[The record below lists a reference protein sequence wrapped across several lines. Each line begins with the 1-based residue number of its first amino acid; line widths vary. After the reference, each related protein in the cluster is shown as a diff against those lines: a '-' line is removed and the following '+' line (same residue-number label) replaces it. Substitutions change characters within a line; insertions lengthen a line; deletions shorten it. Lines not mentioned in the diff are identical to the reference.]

1 MSHNQPSAVE
11 ELRALGVDRNVPVAI
26 AIGADGVGIAVGSST
41 VVVEECAPAAVVA
54 EIEDAFHPRW
64 VWWDQS
70 TARTLV
76 AGGTRV
82 AACWDLSAVHR
93 LLFGGWRAG
102 AARVWATLHDL
113 DPSGAPS
120 LGQLDLLAAPV
131 SGGSPDDPV
140 QPDGYLQPEWVD
152 GQARSTAIAAAK
164 WASLALE
171 ARELQQA
178 RLEMIRSD
186 SVNAGDPI
194 ATARSESAAEL
205 LCAELAIEGLPVS
218 IAVAG
223 RLLQELIGPRPRDD
237 EDAARLRA
245 RRDALV
251 TEELPAAFGI
261 DLRSPAD
268 VKTLLRRLGIDVP
281 DTRAWRLEAL
291 RESNPSVDA
300 LLRWRKAERIAT
312 TFGYGWLDAHV
323 GADGR
328 LRGEWAGSDGA
339 AGRMTAQAGLHNMP
353 AELREI
359 VVAEPD
365 HVFVR
370 ADLGQIEPRVLAAV
384 SRDASLI
391 AATHDDDMYAPVA
404 RRLGVERPVA
414 KVAVLAAMYG
424 QTSGTAG
431 QALRGL
437 EAAYPVAMTYLA
449 DAARAGE
456 EGRELRTFGGRL
468 LRMYDIGEASDH
480 RAAAAGRG
488 RYARNAMVQGA
499 AAELFKAWAATVR
512 ARGADLD
519 ARIVLCLHDELLVH
533 VPTVNADATATSL
546 HDCLTEAA
554 TRWQRGA
561 GVRFVA
567 DVSISPTWSKP

>member
-178 RLEMIRSD
+178 RLETIRSD
-186 SVNAGDPI
+186 SVNAGDPM

-218 IAVAG
+218 IAVYG
-223 RLLQELIGPRPRDD
+223 
-237 EDAARLRA
+237 AR
-245 RRDALV
+245 
-251 TEELPAAFGI
+251 
-261 DLRSPAD
+261 
-268 VKTLLRRLGIDVP
+268 
-281 DTRAWRLEAL
+281 
-291 RESNPSVDA
+291 
-300 LLRWRKAERIAT
+300 
-312 TFGYGWLDAHV
+312 
-323 GADGR
+323 
-328 LRGEWAGSDGA
+328 
-339 AGRMTAQAGLHNMP
+339 
-353 AELREI
+353 
-359 VVAEPD
+359 
-365 HVFVR
+365 
-370 ADLGQIEPRVLAAV
+370 
-384 SRDASLI
+384 
-391 AATHDDDMYAPVA
+391 
-404 RRLGVERPVA
+404 
-414 KVAVLAAMYG
+414 
-424 QTSGTAG
+424 
-431 QALRGL
+431 
-437 EAAYPVAMTYLA
+437 
-449 DAARAGE
+449 
-456 EGRELRTFGGRL
+456 
-468 LRMYDIGEASDH
+468 
-480 RAAAAGRG
+480 
-488 RYARNAMVQGA
+488 
-499 AAELFKAWAATVR
+499 
-512 ARGADLD
+512 
-519 ARIVLCLHDELLVH
+519 
-533 VPTVNADATATSL
+533 
-546 HDCLTEAA
+546 
-554 TRWQRGA
+554 
-561 GVRFVA
+561 
-567 DVSISPTWSKP
+567 SK